1 MRIACLNSIHQTKR
15 FYLELG
21 VTSEPCAVLFVAL
34 KNVSFR
40 KDKRLSSTSKY
51 TASEISPL
59 MRRKK

>member
-1 MRIACLNSIHQTKR
+1 MTCLKSIHETKR

-21 VTSEPCAVLFVAL
+21 VTSEPCPVLFVAL
-34 KNVSFR
+34 KNVSLR

-51 TASEISPL
+51 TESESSPL